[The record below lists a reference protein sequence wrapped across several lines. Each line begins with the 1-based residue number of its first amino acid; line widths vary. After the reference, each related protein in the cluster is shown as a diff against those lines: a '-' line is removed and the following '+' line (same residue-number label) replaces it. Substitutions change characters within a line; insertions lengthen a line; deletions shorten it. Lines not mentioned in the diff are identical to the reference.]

1 MLIFLVLSMVF
12 DFVTTACVGY
22 FVRLSFKER
31 KKFLEMNGKIK
42 KRREIDPAENIN
54 TLTTVI
60 LGYMNDLERNDVV
73 VLEKTFRIISNN
85 YKDRFIDLKNYLL
98 FNNEELFKWEKMKL
112 FLNDVLR
119 YRAESLNKAY
129 IERDKFYKENDPE
142 KVKGTLSLDKV
153 NKLIK
158 QKERFDSIKNREE
171 ESFWFL
177 HDTITNMGF
186 METYGHISYKVYLAL
201 KFLRPYEI
209 FG

>member
-1 MLIFLVLSMVF
+1 MLIFLVLSMAF

-42 KRREIDPAENIN
+42 KRREIDPTENIN
-54 TLTTVI
+54 TLTTFI
-60 LGYMNDLERNDVV
+60 LGYMNDLERSDVV

-85 YKDRFIDLKNYLL
+85 HEDRFIDLKNYFL
-98 FNNEELFKWEKMKL
+98 FNNEVFKWEKMEL

-119 YRAESLNKAY
+119 YKAESLNKVY
-129 IERDKFYKENDPE
+129 IKRDKFYKENDPE

-153 NKLIK
+153 SKLIAE
-158 QKERFDSIKNREE
+158 KERLDSNRNKEE
-171 ESFWFL
+171 EIFWFL

-186 METYGHISYKVYLAL
+186 METYGHISHKVYLAL
-201 KFLRPYEI
+201 KPLRPYEI